1 MVRIRS
7 RQSSCKSSSVA
18 YVLVIIRNCA
28 FGERRHM
35 DMNGSHSIPA
45 SREAVWKALNDPE
58 ILKACI
64 PGCESLEKTSE
75 TEMTA
80 AVTSKIGPVKAKFKG
95 AVTLENMNPPESYTI
110 VGEGKGGVA
119 GFAKGS
125 ADVRLAEEDGITI
138 LTYEA
143 KAQVG
148 GKLAQLGSRLID
160 STAKKMADD
169 FFTKFSDMVGEPEKA
184 GAENIVTDD
193 ELDPGVAEEAK
204 RIAIEDAPGEVL
216 HALEDAEHAVE
227 ESIHKAEQN
236 IEAAAGRNAFGGP
249 MVWGL
254 IALGALIVILAIA
267 S

>member
-1 MVRIRS
+1 
-7 RQSSCKSSSVA
+7 
-18 YVLVIIRNCA
+18 
-28 FGERRHM
+28 M
-35 DMNGSHSIPA
+35 DMNGSHRIPA
-45 SREAVWKALNDPE
+45 KRETVWEALNDPE

-80 AVTSKIGPVKAKFKG
+80 AVTTKIGPVKAKFKG
-95 AVTLENMNPPESYTI
+95 AVTFENINAPEGYTI

-125 ADVRLAEEDGITI
+125 ADVKLTEDGDGTL

-160 STAKKMADD
+160 STAKKMAEE
-169 FFTKFSDMVGEPEKA
+169 FFGKFSARVG
-184 GAENIVTDD
+184 GTTDNQ
-193 ELDPGVAEEAK
+193 LDPGVAEEAK
-204 RIAIEDAPGEVL
+204 RIALEETTGGVV

-227 ESIHKAEQN
+227 EKLHQAEEN
-236 IEAAAGRNAFGGP
+236 LEAAAGRNVLGGP
-249 MVWGL
+249 VVWGL
-254 IALGALIVILAIA
+254 ALLAAVIVILALA
-267 S
+267 T